1 MIVSNKDDYYLE
13 LCMILYINDINIQL
27 TVVIEVETSFLM
39 ILKLFCGVDTSFA
52 LFLHFIFNELQLTEY
67 LYGI

>member
-1 MIVSNKDDYYLE
+1 
-13 LCMILYINDINIQL
+13 MILYINDINIQL